1 MKKAIISKSVIMTGV
16 ALAALLGIL
25 TSGCTCT
32 TMARANRVLPNSS
45 QDAANALAHNLEQ
58 PVVSGQGGILV
69 ASFVNIDEMTV
80 SSSFGRMAS
89 EQIASALARA
99 PHLFPIA
106 EVKLRRNV
114 FLKEKAGEFLISRE
128 VVEVSSQ
135 HSAQAVLVGTYA
147 IGNQAV
153 YVSSRM
159 VNPQT
164 NQIVSAYNYD
174 VPLDDNLRTL
184 LGYKRIHRPGWWA
197 RLWGDRDVWSN
208 ADRDYYKYY
217 PDYL

>member
-1 MKKAIISKSVIMTGV
+1 MKKAMMSRLRITTGV
-16 ALAALLGIL
+16 AVIGLVAMIA
-25 TSGCTCT
+25 SGCAT
-32 TMARANRVLPNSS
+32 TRRTNRILPNSS
-45 QDAANALAHNLEQ
+45 QKAADALAQNLEQ
-58 PVVSGQGGILV
+58 PVVSGKGGILV

-114 FLKEKAGEFLISRE
+114 FLKEKAGEFLLSRE

-153 YVSSRM
+153 YVSARM
-159 VNPQT
+159 VNPVT
-164 NQIVSAYNYD
+164 NQIVSSCDYN

-184 LGYKRIHRPGWWA
+184 LGYKRIHRPGWWS
-197 RLWGDRDVWSN
+197 RLWGGKDVWSK

-217 PDYL
+217 PDYM